1 MHGYTDSSTF
11 GGLNTQENGGGNER
25 YSWLYGKTHWE
36 MSYEIQCNEK
46 DLGTS
51 RCSESYFGLKF
62 RRPLKFNNNHN
73 PPTPFVKL
81 IYARN
86 QAGLEA
92 SIVTANSMFPYEM
105 NEDPLD
111 TNAITSP
118 GLFYSYN
125 TDTPFN
131 FFVSNK

>member
-1 MHGYTDSSTF
+1 VHGYTDSRTF
-11 GGLNTQENGGGNER
+11 DGLNTQENGGGNLK

-46 DLGTS
+46 LLGTW

-73 PPTPFVKL
+73 PPTDFVKL

-86 QAGLEA
+86 QAVNVA
-92 SIVTANSMFPYEM
+92 SIVAAKSMFPYEM
-105 NEDPLD
+105 NEDP
-111 TNAITSP
+111 
-118 GLFYSYN
+118 
-125 TDTPFN
+125 
-131 FFVSNK
+131 